1 LGTEQSGLAA
11 KVGFDLYMRMLKKS
25 IRKLRGLDLPL
36 VPRTNVLFETDGTP
50 DTFTL
55 PETYMEN
62 KTTRRT
68 EETKARLAEST
79 GSLVALSSDWKVKYG
94 ALPTV
99 LQNQLKTLHLHACTR
114 RLGIDLVGLVDT
126 GNDGRIDCVLRSPG
140 FRPRHW
146 ATIVPL
152 LAKGVPPKGLDVV
165 FPARFTLTGEE
176 VEVLGGRKVDFR
188 SLVKEESLSDDQE
201 DEEWDAMDEEE
212 VEAMKQISSA
222 VNVKDMDEVDL
233 EQYPRFVVKDFVNSE
248 KGVDRLLKLLLP
260 IAKVVYEKQEE
271 QAEAARMAA
280 DLRGKQDL
288 LRQRKKSLEKM
299 DAQRMG
305 YLKY

>member
-1 LGTEQSGLAA
+1 
-11 KVGFDLYMRMLKKS
+11 
-25 IRKLRGLDLPL
+25 
-36 VPRTNVLFETDGTP
+36 
-50 DTFTL
+50 
-55 PETYMEN
+55 
-62 KTTRRT
+62 
-68 EETKARLAEST
+68 
-79 GSLVALSSDWKVKYG
+79 
-94 ALPTV
+94 
-99 LQNQLKTLHLHACTR
+99 
-114 RLGIDLVGLVDT
+114 
-126 GNDGRIDCVLRSPG
+126 
-140 FRPRHW
+140 
-146 ATIVPL
+146 VPL

-188 SLVKEESLSDDQE
+188 ALVKEESLSDDQE